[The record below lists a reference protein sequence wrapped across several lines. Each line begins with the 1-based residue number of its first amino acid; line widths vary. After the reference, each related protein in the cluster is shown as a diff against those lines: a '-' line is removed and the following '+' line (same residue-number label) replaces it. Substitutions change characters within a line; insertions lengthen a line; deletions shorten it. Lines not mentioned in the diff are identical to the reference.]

1 MIKIFLWLFIAT
13 TLFAGT
19 NVCVSIPPQAFFV
32 QKIAGDTVNITV
44 LIPAGSSPA
53 TYTPKPSQ
61 LKAIKN
67 ASLYFTIGV
76 PFEHNWLNRFKS
88 INTSL
93 KIIDIT
99 QGIQKRA
106 LHNPLEKENH
116 QNHQHEALDPHVWL
130 SPKLTLILA
139 KNIMEA
145 LSQEHP
151 QKRTFYK
158 NRYNIFK
165 TEVVQ
170 LQNKIKQKLQKLKNK
185 TFIVFHPSFG
195 YFADEFGLKQIAIEK
210 EGKEPSLKYI
220 RRVIDFAKSHNI
232 KTIFVEPQFS
242 QKSANYIAKQIN
254 GQVISIDPLAKE
266 WDRNLLE
273 IATSFEK
280 ASNY

>member
-13 TLFAGT
+13 TLFART
-19 NVCVSIPPQAFFV
+19 NVCVSIPPQAFFI
-32 QKIAGDTVNITV
+32 QKIAGDTADVTV

-61 LKAIKN
+61 LKAIKD

-93 KIIDIT
+93 KIIDMT
-99 QGIQKRA
+99 QGIKKKA

-116 QNHQHEALDPHVWL
+116 QNHQHETLDPHVWL
-130 SPKLTLILA
+130 SPKLAQILA

-145 LSQEHP
+145 FSQQYP
-151 QKRTFYK
+151 QKRTFYE
-158 NRYNIFK
+158 NRYNLFK
-165 TEVVQ
+165 TEIEH
-170 LQNKIKQKLQKLKNK
+170 LQNKIKQKLQNLKNK

-220 RRVIDFAKSHNI
+220 KRVIDFAKSHNI

-242 QKSANYIAKQIN
+242 QKSASYIAKQID
-254 GQVISIDPLAKE
+254 GQVVSIDPLAKE
-266 WDRNLLE
+266 WDKNLLE
-273 IATSFEK
+273 IANSFEK